1 MEHLDDRSAGV
12 ESPRAYP
19 ADAESRAAR
28 LRADHALLRRAH
40 DGDQAAREALVQR
53 FLPLARQLARR
64 YQRGGEH
71 LDDLVQVA
79 SLGLLKA
86 IDRFDPTR
94 ETAFS
99 SFAVPTILGEL
110 KRHFR
115 DRTWTIHVSR
125 GTQEAIARVEKV
137 SESMRQELGRYPSV
151 NEVANATG
159 MSVEEVTEA
168 RLAAGAS
175 RLASLDA
182 PFTTRDDDAGDT
194 GLADTLGRDDDGL
207 DRVENALWLEQLS
220 GALTDRQRE
229 VLRLRF
235 VEDLVQREI
244 AERVG
249 LSQMH
254 VSRILRDTLA
264 QLASADAASAD
275 AA

>member
-1 MEHLDDRSAGV
+1 MPLHQGELWDRSRAG
-12 ESPRAYP
+12 
-19 ADAESRAAR
+19 D
-28 LRADHALLRRAH
+28 
-40 DGDQAAREALVQR
+40 
-53 FLPLARQLARR
+53 PLARERLIELHMPLARSLAAQYR
-64 YQRGGEH
+64 HAREP
-71 LDDLVQVA
+71 LEDLCQVA
-79 SLGLLKA
+79 NLGLVKA
-86 IDRFDPTR
+86 VDRFDPAR
-94 ETAFS
+94 GIAFTS
-99 SFAVPTILGEL
+99 YAVPTILGEL

-125 GTQEAIARVEKV
+125 GTQEAIARVEKA
-137 SESMRQELGRYPSV
+137 SEGMRQQLGRYPSV

-168 RLAAGAS
+168 RVAAGAS

-182 PFTTRDDDAGDT
+182 PVTTRDDAGDT
-194 GLADTLGRDDDGL
+194 GFADTLGRDDDGL

-220 GALTDRQRE
+220 GTLTERQRE

-264 QLASADAASAD
+264 QLADAA
-275 AA
+275 